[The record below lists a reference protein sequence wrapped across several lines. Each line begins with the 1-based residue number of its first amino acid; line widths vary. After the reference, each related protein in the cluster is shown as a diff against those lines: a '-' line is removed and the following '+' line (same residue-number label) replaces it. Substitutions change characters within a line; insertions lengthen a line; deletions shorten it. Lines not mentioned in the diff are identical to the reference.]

1 MELKKVD
8 VAYSSDPWW
17 YDVRGFLIL
26 TFAYRTTLW
35 SQIGLFSH
43 NMGARHL
50 EAAIGTGTLFELV
63 LRWRRLRRRSASSV
77 VGFDYADR
85 MLAGAQH
92 RFRKEQD
99 IELIKADI
107 SVLPFANGEFDTV
120 NIANAI
126 HCVPDVDSGL
136 RELRRVLKVG
146 GTLAGNVLLEPAT
159 QSFANRIARRI
170 NAWGIRKG
178 ILNRPYTRDEIR
190 RLVLANGFVFQNE
203 IVDGNSYS
211 FVVVAT

>member
-35 SQIGLFSH
+35 SQIGLFSQ

-63 LRWRRLRRRSASSV
+63 LRLRKLRGRSASSV

-136 RELRRVLKVG
+136 RELRRVLRVG

-159 QSFANRIARRI
+159 HSLANRIARRI

-190 RLVLANGFVFQNE
+190 HVVLANGFVFQSE

-211 FVVVAT
+211 FVAVAT